1 MVNTRM
7 EKFLFSFRIISLLEA
22 FKKKRSKNKK
32 KKGEKGRKGEEEEV
46 AKDSEREKSLRLE

>member
-22 FKKKRSKNKK
+22 FKKKKK
-32 KKGEKGRKGEEEEV
+32 QE
-46 AKDSEREKSLRLE
+46 